1 MKEEDTMEDTEDR
14 KNWKVGPI
22 NVAKAL
28 IDIEKREQDP
38 SIFLYSMFISLKSL
52 TLEFMEFK
60 EKVCHARNDLLN
72 EELMLQKQQEDATK

>member
-1 MKEEDTMEDTEDR
+1 MEDKEDR

-28 IDIEKREQDP
+28 IDIEKRGDD
-38 SIFLYSMFISLKSL
+38 SLIFLYSMFLSSKSL
-52 TLEFMEFK
+52 RGEFIDYCRIVEEAHK
-60 EKVCHARNDLLN
+60 DILN